1 MRLLHCRL
9 FALVSRYSA
18 LAADKSAFQAALPR
32 PMMRLLKERWG
43 VTHECYASP
52 LNRCPPRLL
61 PPSLTSS
68 RLLPPSLAPR
78 PAQVPRH
85 LRLRL

>member
-52 LNRCPPRLL
+52 LNRCLAARFL
-61 PPSLTSS
+61 PPSHPPSPAFS
-68 RLLPPSLAPR
+68 RLLSPLHR
-78 PAQVPRH
+78 
-85 LRLRL
+85 